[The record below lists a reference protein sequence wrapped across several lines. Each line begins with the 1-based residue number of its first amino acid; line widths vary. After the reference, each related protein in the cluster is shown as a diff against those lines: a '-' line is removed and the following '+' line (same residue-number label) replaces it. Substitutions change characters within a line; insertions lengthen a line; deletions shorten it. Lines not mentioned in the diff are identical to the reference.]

1 MQHSPAF
8 RRCFFSKLIWTKQNS
23 MLRMN
28 HTSSMP
34 VLRPEPNG
42 CGDKTCKYEWKKALI
57 VFGFLPLDV
66 LMCQNKSQKPLCR
79 SLVSPDTLSALW
91 WSQPALPCQWSAVSP
106 PATSFQSGRATAW
119 GMEHLS
125 GCWNGTTLARFCWR
139 VESKCEFRCGDTVL
153 IFLVTPW
160 YKENRKHMPTYVC
173 IHLLNW
179 HAWTQPSHSRNKIAV
194 EDHGNSVQDPIIFNL
209 IQFGLKCVVL
219 HSLFPSL
226 PLKSWNLIFAITS
239 GSCVHTK
246 NALAP
251 LVRADLLTDL
261 FIHSFICPS

>member
-1 MQHSPAF
+1 MGVGTKPA
-8 RRCFFSKLIWTKQNS
+8 N
-23 MLRMN
+23 MN
-28 HTSSMP
+28 
-34 VLRPEPNG
+34 EE
-42 CGDKTCKYEWKKALI
+42 K

-91 WSQPALPCQWSAVSP
+91 WSQPALPFQWSAVSP

-125 GCWNGTTLARFCWR
+125 GSWNGTTLARFCWR
-139 VESKCEFRCGDTVL
+139 VESKCEFRCGDTVF

-160 YKENRKHMPTYVC
+160 YKENRKHMPTIYVC

-179 HAWTQPSHSRNKIAV
+179 HAWTQPRHSRNKIAV

-226 PLKSWNLIFAITS
+226 PLKSWNLIYICNYFRIMCAHKKRLGTF
-239 GSCVHTK
+239 G
-246 NALAP
+246 AGG
-251 LVRADLLTDL
+251 
-261 FIHSFICPS
+261 FIDWFVHSFIYLSKLSIGNWEDHIIIYYPGLLSINIHKSS